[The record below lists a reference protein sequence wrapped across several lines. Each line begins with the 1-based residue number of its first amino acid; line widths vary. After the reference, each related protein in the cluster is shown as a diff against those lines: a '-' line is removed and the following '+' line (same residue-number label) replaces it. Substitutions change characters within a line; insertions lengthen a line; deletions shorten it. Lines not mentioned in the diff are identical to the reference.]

1 MSIAEIETKIIN
13 LSGERYK
20 LIKKIKSGKHP
31 EHEKKYIRRIESIN
45 REIEELLQCNR

>member
-1 MSIAEIETKIIN
+1 MNIAKIETKIIN
-13 LSGERYK
+13 LAEERFK

-31 EHEKKYIRRIESIN
+31 EHEQKYIRRIESIN

>member
-13 LSGERYK
+13 LSGERLD

-31 EHEKKYIRRIESIN
+31 EYEQKYIRRIEEIN
-45 REIEELLQCNR
+45 REIEDLLQCNR